1 MKLYYSLGA
10 CSLSPHI
17 VLREAGLEFEL
28 ESVDLATHKT
38 ASGADFRS
46 VNPKG
51 CVPTLVLEGGDILT
65 EGVAIVQ
72 HLADD
77 KPAAKLAPPPG
88 SLDRARVN
96 EWLSFVSSELDR
108 GLEPLF
114 IYPDLPAE
122 SRQKFI
128 DRVAMRLD
136 YLNDHLTDRAYL
148 WGESF
153 TIADAYCFTILG
165 WTKQVEMDLERW
177 PAVKRYD
184 QRIAARP
191 KVREA
196 LQAEGAA

>member
-17 VLREAGLEFEL
+17 VLREVGLEFEL

-38 ASGADFRS
+38 ASGADFKS

-51 CVPTLVLEGGDILT
+51 CVPTLVLDGGDILT

-72 HLADD
+72 YLADQN
-77 KPAAKLAPPPG
+77 PAANLAPPPG
-88 SLDRARVN
+88 TLDRTRVN

-108 GLEPLF
+108 GLDPLF
-114 IYPDLPAE
+114 IYPDLPE
-122 SRQKFI
+122 GSRQKFL

-136 YLNDHLTDRAYL
+136 YLNDHLQDRAYL
-148 WGESF
+148 WGETF

-165 WTKQVEMDLERW
+165 WTKVFEMDLGRW
-177 PAVKRYD
+177 PNVRRYD
-184 QRIAARP
+184 ERIAARP

-196 LQAEGAA
+196 LRAEGAV